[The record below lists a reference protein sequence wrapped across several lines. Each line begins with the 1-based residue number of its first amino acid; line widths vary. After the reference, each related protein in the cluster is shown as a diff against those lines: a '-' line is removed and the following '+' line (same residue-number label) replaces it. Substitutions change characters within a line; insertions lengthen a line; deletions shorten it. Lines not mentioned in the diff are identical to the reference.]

1 MKFKLSME
9 CNTFENGKTIIIVTK
24 TNFIDILKQLS
35 NEMNLTKFKKIKF
48 SQINVVSRDIKIRS
62 NKRKLTFDERN
73 SMKKLGLSVL
83 SEPNGSDTSPIIKSV
98 ALATRSINIGEV
110 SYESRIGG
118 LQGGKGENLK
128 NSSHVLSTKQKI
140 STRIF
145 NEKSKDVSKW
155 VSKDF
160 WLYMKKKYYEQYGTD
175 SFELVADSVAF
186 SSGYYSGYD
195 AMNRAM
201 GRTLSIIK
209 YGLIEEFKKA
219 GYDSDG
225 LKDYID
231 WIYDD
236 KAGRLSFPV
245 TLAFIKSK
253 ALITEWITRKA
264 TNKLKRKESVRE
276 MKFRK
281 MGVIK

>member
-1 MKFKLSME
+1 M
-9 CNTFENGKTIIIVTK
+9 
-24 TNFIDILKQLS
+24 
-35 NEMNLTKFKKIKF
+35 
-48 SQINVVSRDIKIRS
+48 
-62 NKRKLTFDERN
+62 
-73 SMKKLGLSVL
+73 
-83 SEPNGSDTSPIIKSV
+83 
-98 ALATRSINIGEV
+98 
-110 SYESRIGG
+110 
-118 LQGGKGENLK
+118 
-128 NSSHVLSTKQKI
+128 
-140 STRIF
+140 
-145 NEKSKDVSKW
+145 
-155 VSKDF
+155 
-160 WLYMKKKYYEQYGTD
+160 
-175 SFELVADSVAF
+175 
-186 SSGYYSGYD
+186 
-195 AMNRAM
+195 
-201 GRTLSIIK
+201 
-209 YGLIEEFKKA
+209 IEEFKKA